1 MRKRMYFKKNTV
13 SRIELLIAVVLVTI
27 VLIPVIWL
35 FSTSLKTKL
44 ESFSL
49 PPKLLFF
56 SPTWDNYARI
66 LQHPDFLLGLKNSII
81 VAIGTVLI
89 TSFFSITI
97 GYTLARGQFKGKNFL
112 GLWLILARMVPPM
125 GFILPL
131 YIIFRYFRV
140 LDSYTAL
147 ILTQMTITLPFGAWL
162 MMGFFRQIPIEVEE
176 CGMIDGCTRIQVLT
190 KISVPLA
197 IPGIV
202 TSSIF
207 TFIYTWN
214 EFLVALILT
223 GSKTRTAPIFIQSF
237 LSDSGLE
244 WGMLAAAGS
253 VVILPIIIFSLFA
266 QKGLIRGLTSG
277 SVKG

>member
-1 MRKRMYFKKNTV
+1 MQKTYLKKRTISY
-13 SRIELLIAVVLVTI
+13 IELAVALALVAVVL
-27 VLIPVIWL
+27 LPVIWL
-35 FSTSLKTKL
+35 FSTSLKSKL
-44 ESFSL
+44 DSFSL
-49 PPKLLFF
+49 PPKLFF
-56 SPTWDNYARI
+56 FKATWANYASI
-66 LQHPDFLLGLKNSII
+66 LNHPDFLLGLRNSIV
-81 VAIGTVLI
+81 VAVGTVII

-131 YIIFRYFRV
+131 YIIFRYFHM
-140 LDSYTAL
+140 LDTYTAL

-162 MMGFFRQIPIEVEE
+162 MMGFFRQIPLEVEE
-176 CGMIDGCTRIQVLT
+176 CGLIDGCSRLQVLT
-190 KISVPLA
+190 LISVPLA

-253 VVILPIIIFSLFA
+253 VVILPIVIFSLFA

>member
-1 MRKRMYFKKNTV
+1 MNKKI
-13 SRIELLIAVVLVTI
+13 SKILQLIVAIVLVVI
-27 VLIPVIWL
+27 VLSPVIWL
-35 FSTSLKTKL
+35 FTTSLKTKL
-44 ESFSL
+44 QSFAL
-49 PPKLLFF
+49 PPKLIF
-56 SPTWDNYARI
+56 PATWMNYKTV
-66 LQHPDFLLGLKNSII
+66 LTHPDFLIGLRNSILI
-81 VAIGTVLI
+81 AVGTVII

-97 GYTLARGQFKGKNFL
+97 GYTLARGQFKGKNAL

-131 YIIFRYFRV
+131 YIIFRYLHL
-140 LDSYTAL
+140 LDSYTAM

-162 MMGFFRQIPIEVEE
+162 MMGFFKQIPLEIEE
-176 CGMIDGCTRIQVLT
+176 CALIDGCSKLQVL
-190 KISVPLA
+190 IRVSAPLA

-244 WGMLAAAGS
+244 WGLLAAAGC
-253 VVILPIIIFSLFA
+253 VVVLPIIIFSLFA
-266 QKGLIRGLTSG
+266 QKGLIRGLMSG